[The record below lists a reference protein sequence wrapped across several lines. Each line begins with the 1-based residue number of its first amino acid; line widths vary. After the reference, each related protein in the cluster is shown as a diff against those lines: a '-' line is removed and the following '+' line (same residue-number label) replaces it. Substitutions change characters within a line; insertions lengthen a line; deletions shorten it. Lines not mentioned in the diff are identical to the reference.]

1 VAAKN
6 SSSPPP
12 QRGAQKPAASNF
24 DFEDLI
30 TAAVVSIT
38 LKRPLKRKTTT
49 YRRDY
54 RD

>member
-1 VAAKN
+1 MAVKN

-12 QRGAQKPAASNF
+12 KRGAPKLAASGF

-30 TAAVVSIT
+30 TAAVTAII
-38 LKRPLKRKTTT
+38 LKRPRKRKTT

-54 RD
+54 QS